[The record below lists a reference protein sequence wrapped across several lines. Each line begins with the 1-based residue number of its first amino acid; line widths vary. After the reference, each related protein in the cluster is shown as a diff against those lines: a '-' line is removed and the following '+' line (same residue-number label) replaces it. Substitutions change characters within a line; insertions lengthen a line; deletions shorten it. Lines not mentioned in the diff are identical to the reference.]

1 MASLSKSRRLFI
13 HLNRNVDVPKPLF
26 YSTTPTPTP
35 TPPFP
40 SFRAAKAA
48 IISESNPD
56 KLAEIL
62 QKSIHFPTFQ
72 RHRPI
77 YHLSI
82 RKLARANRPD
92 LIHRV
97 LQSHPTPTSE
107 GFFIR
112 LIMLY
117 SSAAMLDHAINTL
130 ELIKSS
136 SQLSEKSLCAILTAH
151 LNNRLFDQVRALF
164 QTLPSKLNVTPGIA
178 SNNLVLKS
186 FVEENNDVVA
196 ALNWVEIMEKDN
208 KVLPNIDSYNLLLK
222 GFLKNNDLVGF
233 DGVVK
238 EVLNKGISRL
248 CKSKECARA
257 KKLLDDM
264 VSKGVKPN
272 SASYDTIIDGFC
284 RVGDLESAKKVLE
297 SMLSDG
303 YVSPCSFPYYVL
315 IRNAVKEGEFDLAL
329 EMCKETIRR
338 RWIPPFEAM
347 EGLVNGLV
355 KMSRMEEAKEIV
367 EKMKKRLKGSA
378 VDSWGKIEAALPL

>member
-1 MASLSKSRRLFI
+1 M
-13 HLNRNVDVPKPLF
+13 
-26 YSTTPTPTP
+26 
-35 TPPFP
+35 
-40 SFRAAKAA
+40 
-48 IISESNPD
+48 
-56 KLAEIL
+56 
-62 QKSIHFPTFQ
+62 
-72 RHRPI
+72 
-77 YHLSI
+77 
-82 RKLARANRPD
+82 
-92 LIHRV
+92 
-97 LQSHPTPTSE
+97 
-107 GFFIR
+107 
-112 LIMLY
+112 
-117 SSAAMLDHAINTL
+117 
-130 ELIKSS
+130 
-136 SQLSEKSLCAILTAH
+136 
-151 LNNRLFDQVRALF
+151 
-164 QTLPSKLNVTPGIA
+164 KLNVTPGVA

-208 KVLPNIDSYNLLLK
+208 KVLPNIDSYNVLLK
-222 GFLKNNDLVGF
+222 GYLKNNDLVGF

-238 EVLNKGISRL
+238 EVLNKGLDFNLASYNYRISRL

-264 VSKGVKPN
+264 VSKGVNPN
-272 SASYDTIIDGFC
+272 SVSYDTIIDGFC

-355 KMSRMEEAKEIV
+355 KMSRVEEAKEIV
-367 EKMKKRLKGSA
+367 EKMKKRLKGPA